1 MKVWELEEG
10 KEYKVI
16 GDERYREVEC
26 PKYKLV
32 CGTLMSYFV
41 NEWTESSWSKRI
53 DVLKDLEF
61 EEYEPPTDWSKVK
74 VDTKMLVK
82 GWGDRVWKPR
92 HFAKFEDGKVY
103 TWIDGETSWTSDDD
117 ENITIWTHYK
127 LAEESEE

>member
-10 KEYKVI
+10 KEYTSNALC
-16 GDERYREVEC
+16 DLETT
-26 PKYKLV
+26 KYKIIDGELYYSNPTINY
-32 CGTLMSYFV
+32 GEYMKSGMEYNRASYLDF
-41 NEWTESSWSKRI
+41 TK
-53 DVLKDLEF
+53 
-61 EEYEPPTDWSKVK
+61 YTPPTDWSKVK
-74 VDTKMLVK
+74 VDAKMLVK

-103 TWIDGETSWTSDDD
+103 TWMDGETSWTSDDD

>member
-16 GDERYREVEC
+16 GDERYREVAC

-41 NEWTESSWSKRI
+41 NEWTESSWAKRI

-61 EEYEPPTDWSKVK
+61 EEYTPPTDWSKVK
-74 VDTKMLVK
+74 VDTKVYVR
-82 GWGDRVWKPR
+82 DNAYCDWKPR
-92 HFAKFEDGKVY
+92 YFAKYKNGIFYAWMHGA
-103 TWIDGETSWTSDDD
+103 TSWSA
-117 ENITIWTHYK
+117 ESEQFAWAHYK